1 MKMKVPRS
9 RWTALAICAVVV
21 ADWTTKF
28 LVHNHITYRDTHAV
42 VEGWLSFTHH
52 RNPGI
57 AFSAFAGTDSP
68 LRTPLL
74 VVLSFVGI
82 AFAVSIL
89 RAARDGW
96 TRMAAALVIAG
107 ALGNLGD
114 RLLTGAVT
122 DFIFVHFFPY
132 VFNVADAA
140 ITVGAVILVVRLLF
154 ERDVQ
159 QAPPALT

>member
-1 MKMKVPRS
+1 MKTPLTRH
-9 RWTALAICAVVV
+9 RWISLGIVGLVL
-21 ADWTTKF
+21 ADWSTKF
-28 LVHNHITYRDTHAV
+28 MVHNHILYRDTHAV
-42 VEGWLSFTHH
+42 VEGWLSLTHR

-74 VVLSFVGI
+74 ALLALVGI

-89 RAARDGW
+89 RGARDGW
-96 TRMAAALVIAG
+96 TRAAAALVIAG

-122 DFIFVHFFPY
+122 DFIVVHFFPY

-140 ITVGAVILVVRLLF
+140 ISVGAVILAARLLL
-154 ERDVQ
+154 ERDGR
-159 QAPPALT
+159 QAPPAVT